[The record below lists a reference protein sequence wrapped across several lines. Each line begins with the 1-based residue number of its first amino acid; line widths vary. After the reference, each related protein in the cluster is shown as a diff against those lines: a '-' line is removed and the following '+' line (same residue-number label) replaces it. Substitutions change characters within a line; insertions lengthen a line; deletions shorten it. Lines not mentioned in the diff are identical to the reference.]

1 MKMFDSGCFS
11 RVTKA
16 ACEGGFFGPVV
27 SGVREKMLPYQWLAL
42 NDRIEDGEKSWCIRN
57 LRIAAGL
64 EQGEHNGFVFQDSD
78 LAKWLEAVAY
88 QLCLKPNPELEAL
101 ADSAIDLVEKAQM
114 EDGYVNTYYQLT
126 DISKRWT
133 NLRDN
138 HELYTAGHMMEAAV
152 AYWQATGKDRLL
164 KVMQRMAD
172 HIMNVIGPEEGKLHG
187 VPGHEEIELALCKLY
202 DATGEEKYLR
212 LAAYFVNERGR
223 KPNFFVQEQK
233 RLGRDYKNGGAFGY
247 TYGQHHLPLREQE
260 TLEGHSV
267 RALYLLSGA
276 ADVALRTGNEP
287 LIEACR
293 RLYRNVTGRRMY
305 VTGGVGSS
313 HLGEAFTFDYDLPGD
328 TAYAETC
335 ASIALVFFCRR
346 MLEIELLGDYA
357 DTMER
362 ALYNTCLAGMSLDM
376 QRFFYVNPLSADPE
390 ASRRDDRKKHVLPVR
405 PKWFGCACCPPNLAR
420 LLSSLALYA
429 FSVRGRAVCLHLF
442 VQGDYTIS
450 AAGGPVTLNVRTE
463 YPRDGLVTLTLG
475 KGDYDLMLHLP
486 GWCREY
492 GVWKD
497 GKPVEAVPENG
508 YLFISGPFDATE
520 VTFRMRLEP
529 RRVYANERVREEIG
543 KVALQRGPVVFCL
556 EEKDNGPFLH
566 QLSLPGNEDLV
577 FDADAPLPGG
587 MAIRA
592 KGFRQKPSTDAL
604 YTGTPGDKE
613 TASLTFIPY
622 YAWANRGENEMAVWV
637 REG

>member
-1 MKMFDSGCFS
+1 MKMFDNGCFS
-11 RVTKA
+11 RVQRA
-16 ACEGGFFGPVV
+16 SFEGGFFGPIF

-42 NDRIEDGEKSWCIRN
+42 NDQVLDGEKSYCIRN
-57 LRIAAGL
+57 FRIAAGL
-64 EQGEHNGFVFQDSD
+64 EQGEHGGFVFQDSD

-88 QLCLKPNPELEAL
+88 QLYLRPDPELEAL

-114 EDGYVNTYYQLT
+114 SDGYVNTYFQLT

-133 NLRDN
+133 NLRDD

-164 KVMQRMAD
+164 KVMRRMAD
-172 HIMNVIGPEEGKLHG
+172 HIMRVIGPEKGKLRG
-187 VPGHEEIELALCKLY
+187 YPGHEEIELALCKLY
-202 DATGEEKYLR
+202 DVTGEEKYLR

-223 KPNFFVQEQK
+223 EPNYFVQEQN
-233 RLGRDYKNGGAFGY
+233 RLGREYKNSGAFGY

-267 RALYLLSGA
+267 RAMYLLSGA
-276 ADVALRTGNEP
+276 ADVALRTGDES
-287 LIEACR
+287 LSEACK
-293 RLYRNVTGRRMY
+293 RLYRNLTGRRMY
-305 VTGGVGSS
+305 ITGGVGSS

-335 ASIALVFFCRR
+335 ASIALIFFCRR

-376 QRFFYVNPLSADPE
+376 QRFFYVNPLSVDPY

-429 FSVRGRAVCLHLF
+429 FSVRDRAVCIHLYI
-442 VQGDYTIS
+442 QGDFTLKTLD
-450 AAGGPVTLNVRTE
+450 GPVNLKVRTE

-475 KGDYDLMLHLP
+475 KGDYDLLLHLP

-492 GVWKD
+492 GISRD
-497 GKPVEAVPENG
+497 GKHAEALMKNG
-508 YLFISGPFDATE
+508 YVNISGPFGETE
-520 VTFRMRLEP
+520 ITLLMRMEP
-529 RRVYANERVREEIG
+529 RRMYANERVREEIG
-543 KVALQRGPVVFCL
+543 KAALQRGPVVFCL
-556 EEKDNGPFLH
+556 EERDNGPCLH
-566 QLSLPGNEDLV
+566 QLSLSRGEVLIFNADSSVPGS
-577 FDADAPLPGG
+577 
-587 MAIRA
+587 MAIHA
-592 KGFRQKPSTDAL
+592 GGLRQKPASDEL
-604 YTGTPGDKE
+604 YTQTPGQKE
-613 TASLTFIPY
+613 PAELTFIPY

-637 REG
+637 REE